1 MYNRP
6 MVSRFLVGI
15 DEAGR
20 GPLAGPVSVGVVVVP
35 AQFNFALIKGVRDS
49 KQMQELGREIW
60 FEKLRVLEQEEKLRY
75 IVVFSSARFIDT
87 YGIVPA
93 VRGAIARA
101 LRVLEVVPEQ
111 TEILLDGA
119 LRAPRR
125 FMYQKTIIGGDESE
139 PLIALASVAAKVK
152 RDRLMRRHAMRY
164 PEYGFDIH
172 KGYGTKM
179 HREALIQY
187 GLCDIH
193 RKSFCKL
200 EIREQK

>member
-179 HREALIQY
+179 HREALMQY